1 MVVAQFSL
9 FCSASISLY
18 KLTCSTLFKNTVT
31 VSLLCK
37 LKNLI
42 TINVIFLNL
51 SMNTVNHAP
60 MRMILQYMRWFYG
73 SVFFFVISR
82 FQRYITEDND
92 QDWIVT
98 NYNLMRMDKWH
109 LGLADWYWIFFYWE
123 AEMKKK
129 SAFIQY

>member
-1 MVVAQFSL
+1 
-9 FCSASISLY
+9 
-18 KLTCSTLFKNTVT
+18 
-31 VSLLCK
+31 
-37 LKNLI
+37 
-42 TINVIFLNL
+42 
-51 SMNTVNHAP
+51 MNTVNHAP

-73 SVFFFVISR
+73 SGFFFVISR